1 MNEITQITSSTVED
15 AVKKLNET
23 RLENKDCWV
32 FAFVDL
38 NGLNFKFKFYNTY
51 IQIAEN
57 PDGLRGSSV
66 MDINVGQF
74 KSYLS
79 DFLK

>member
-15 AVKKLNET
+15 AVKKLNKA

-38 NGLNFKFKFYNTY
+38 KGLNFKFKFYNTY

-57 PDGLRGSSV
+57 PDGLRGSAG
-66 MDINVGQF
+66 MDINVGEF

-79 DFLK
+79 NFLK